1 MASRPRGKGR
11 HESDAMESI
20 KPLIV
25 LGLLGIILYGAWTVV
40 RGGAHSLGP
49 ADATDPWNTHTPGN
63 ASTVAVPVEQV
74 PQGLFPQSQVL
85 LPQSNES
92 PNTRSVTGSQPSDFG
107 QTPVSQIPA
116 VGVPTQPAF
125 AVPALPQAMG
135 NAATAPQ
142 SLPPSGLPE
151 NLSGASKPPIYLSAT
166 ATVPPGTVPPTEVS
180 GLSSTRSQALP
191 PQPLSPPPEFTSAW
205 NDAHEKL
212 AAGRYAEALAVLS
225 VWHDDPSLGLEESQ
239 QLEELLAQ
247 LAGTT
252 IYSREDLLLPPHI
265 VAPGDTLQTIAE
277 PLSVPWQLLAKING
291 VDDPDKL
298 VQGEPI
304 KLVRGPFDAV
314 VSVSRRRLTLQV
326 GGNYAGG
333 FLVGIGRDVQQRI
346 GSSFAVV
353 SNRKG
358 HTGNNPSVQQVT
370 LISEMPSP
378 AVIAL
383 SGGVFIEAVDDPV
396 GLGDAISPTSVV
408 VQKRD
413 FAELIDILCKGSN
426 ILVRR

>member
-1 MASRPRGKGR
+1 M
-11 HESDAMESI
+11 
-20 KPLIV
+20 
-25 LGLLGIILYGAWTVV
+25 
-40 RGGAHSLGP
+40 
-49 ADATDPWNTHTPGN
+49 
-63 ASTVAVPVEQV
+63 
-74 PQGLFPQSQVL
+74 
-85 LPQSNES
+85 
-92 PNTRSVTGSQPSDFG
+92 
-107 QTPVSQIPA
+107 
-116 VGVPTQPAF
+116 
-125 AVPALPQAMG
+125 
-135 NAATAPQ
+135 
-142 SLPPSGLPE
+142 
-151 NLSGASKPPIYLSAT
+151 
-166 ATVPPGTVPPTEVS
+166 
-180 GLSSTRSQALP
+180 
-191 PQPLSPPPEFTSAW
+191 
-205 NDAHEKL
+205 
-212 AAGRYAEALAVLS
+212 
-225 VWHDDPSLGLEESQ
+225 
-239 QLEELLAQ
+239 
-247 LAGTT
+247 
-252 IYSREDLLLPPHI
+252 
-265 VAPGDTLQTIAE
+265 
-277 PLSVPWQLLAKING
+277 PWQLLAKING

-358 HTGNNPSVQQVT
+358 NTGNNPSVQQVT